1 MNIDLSKLK
10 TANDKFEEA
19 KTAKL
24 NAVNALRD
32 QKEASGF
39 SYLGKVFD
47 SDERSAA
54 RIFGAVQAAQAA
66 LSAGQ
71 PFSIDWTVQDN
82 TVVSLDAAATIG
94 MSVAMAQHANAL
106 HQHAR
111 ELKAAIDAAHSQT
124 ALDAIDVETGWP
136 I

>member
-39 SYLGKVFD
+39 SYLGKTFD

-71 PFSIDWTVQDN
+71 PFSIDWTVRDN

-111 ELKAAIDAAHSQT
+111 ALKAAIDSAHNQT